1 MRRQHG
7 PFAFGR
13 RRFDLRFAA
22 GLLTLAGLLTILFAP
37 SAEAL
42 PSFARQTGQ
51 PCGACHTDF
60 AGLTPFGRLFKI
72 GGYTMGGGH
81 YRTTLFPSDDP
92 GKNGEKTWV
101 PPISMMSIIGFTHTQ
116 AAQPPP
122 TAPFNANDNVVVSPL
137 SFFWGGAITDHIG
150 AFVQMTYGGQ
160 PPGGFGGDPF
170 GTHLGLGQHR
180 HPLCQLDQVRRPRR
194 HVRHHS
200 QQQPHRPGPLEY
212 HAGLGFPLRRLD
224 DRADAWSR
232 RDHRRRL
239 CGACRQRRRL
249 VFINQ
254 VLYVEASVY
263 HAQIQRA
270 ERFRRR
276 SI

>member
-7 PFAFGR
+7 PLAFGR

-122 TAPFNANDNVVVSPL
+122 TAPFNP
-137 SFFWGGAITDHIG
+137 
-150 AFVQMTYGGQ
+150 MTTSWY
-160 PPGGFGGDPF
+160 PP
-170 GTHLGLGQHR
+170 
-180 HPLCQLDQVRRPRR
+180 
-194 HVRHHS
+194 
-200 QQQPHRPGPLEY
+200 
-212 HAGLGFPLRRLD
+212 
-224 DRADAWSR
+224 
-232 RDHRRRL
+232 
-239 CGACRQRRRL
+239 
-249 VFINQ
+249 
-254 VLYVEASVY
+254 
-263 HAQIQRA
+263 
-270 ERFRRR
+270 
-276 SI
+276 

>member
-7 PFAFGR
+7 SPAFER
-13 RRFDLRFAA
+13 RWFGLRFAA
-22 GLLTLAGLLTILFAP
+22 GLLLILTGLLTILLPP

-81 YRTTLFPSDDP
+81 YRTTPFPSDDP

-122 TAPFNANDNVVVSPL
+122 TDPFRANDNVVVSPL

-150 AFVQMTYGGQ
+150 AFVQLTYAGQ
-160 PPGGFGGDPF
+160 PLGGFGGDPF
-170 GTHLGLGQHR
+170 R
-180 HPLCQLDQVRRPRR
+180 
-194 HVRHHS
+194 
-200 QQQPHRPGPLEY
+200 QQ
-212 HAGLGFPLRRLD
+212 A
-224 DRADAWSR
+224 
-232 RDHRRRL
+232 
-239 CGACRQRRRL
+239 
-249 VFINQ
+249 
-254 VLYVEASVY
+254 
-263 HAQIQRA
+263 
-270 ERFRRR
+270 
-276 SI
+276 